1 VFSSL
6 GSGPRYLAGLGP
18 VVSALLAAMLLGGIA
33 SAGTPSTPVAT
44 PAASPVAS
52 DGCNGLEAYFMA
64 VAALADANEGLAVMQ
79 EVGHDVLKLDSDE
92 VALVV
97 TELDALIASIGEI
110 DAPEPARAWQAA
122 YLDLLRW
129 YRNMAASRDPIALQ
143 RIVNDDRRLF
153 VNLATAVLSGQMACP
168 GTWDPAWD
176 AAFGE

>member
-1 VFSSL
+1 MVL
-6 GSGPRYLAGLGP
+6 RNQTG
-18 VVSALLAAMLLGGIA
+18 VVALVPALLAAVLLGDIA
-33 SAGTPSTPVAT
+33 SAGTPPSPVAT
-44 PAASPVAS
+44 PAASPIAS
-52 DGCNGLEAYFMA
+52 DGCDGLAAFFLT
-64 VAALADANEGLAVMQ
+64 VAKLADANEGLAMMQ

-122 YLDLLRW
+122 YLDLVRW

-153 VNLATAVLSGQMACP
+153 VNLATSVLGGQAACP